1 MSVHFVLSSLESTVN
16 LDVSGSVQTS
26 AIPALVADA
35 SAVLYVSVDTLK
47 DVFKFQTDS
56 TDFTD
61 LAATDI
67 KYYTYKS
74 AFPDL
79 NPVNAMMDAAESRNP
94 IAAADSNGS
103 LPANK
108 MMVAHDFVRYLAYK
122 LFGSHYGVDLF
133 NNEVELM
140 KHLRTLANSAS
151 SGHTWYDI
159 QTKVAAVDV
168 SGSHADLA
176 GTAGSKYMTNANS
189 TSDNLCRVLF
199 EQMTKTA
206 ISRFSGISPTDGIQ
220 SLPFLADDSIS
231 FKLTINPAA
240 GQNNLTGVSSFGG
253 RSYDIRLIL
262 KDGTPSN
269 TAADTLETA

>member
-1 MSVHFVLSSLESTVN
+1 MSVHFVLSSLESTIAMD
-16 LDVSGSVQTS
+16 LSGSVQTN

-35 SAVLYVSVDTLK
+35 SAILYVSVDTIK
-47 DVFKFQTDS
+47 DVFKYQTDS

-74 AFPDL
+74 SFPDL
-79 NPVNAMMDAAESRNP
+79 NPVNAMMDATESRSP
-94 IAAADSNGS
+94 IATSDAAGT
-103 LPANK
+103 LPSNK

-122 LFGSHYGVDLF
+122 LFGSHFGVDLF
-133 NNEVELM
+133 NNEVDQL
-140 KHLRTLANSAS
+140 KHLRALANSSS

-159 QTKVAAVDV
+159 QAKVAAVDV

-176 GTAGSKYMTNANS
+176 GVAGAKYMTNSNS
-189 TSDNLCRVLF
+189 SADNLCRVLF

-206 ISRFSGISPTDGIQ
+206 ISRFAGISPTDGIQ
-220 SLPFLADDSIS
+220 SLPFQEDDSIS
-231 FKLTINPAA
+231 FKLTINPAT

-253 RSYDIRLIL
+253 RSYDIRLVL
-262 KDGTPSN
+262 KTSPPTN
-269 TAADTLETA
+269 TVADTLETA